1 MSEILYSVWLQCK
14 LDIRNKNV
22 LIVYYILPLIFFLV
36 MGSVFTTI
44 DPNAK
49 TRIIQSMSI
58 VAISMAAYLGTP
70 VPIVEIFSSDIKKT
84 YKVGNIPLWVILL
97 TSFLSALVH
106 ILIVSA
112 IIFIISPIIFKAD
125 IPSNILMYFLFL
137 ILVISVSS
145 IIGILIGLISK
156 SNTVMTMFSQFIFLP
171 SMILS
176 GTMFPREMLPS
187 VIGKVSNIL
196 PATHGMNILTSLG
209 DVNLKLISPL
219 FLIGVVSLGALAI
232 VYRKIQLD

>member
-1 MSEILYSVWLQCK
+1 MNEILYSVWLQCK

-44 DPNAK
+44 DPTAK
-49 TRIIQSMSI
+49 SRLIQSMSI

-84 YKVGNIPLWVILL
+84 YKVGNVPLWVILL

-112 IIFIISPIIFKAD
+112 IIFIISPIIFEVD
-125 IPSNILMYFLFL
+125 RPSNILMHFLFL

-145 IIGILIGLISK
+145 IVGILIGLISK
-156 SNTVMTMFSQFIFLP
+156 NNTIMTMFSQFIFLP
-171 SMILS
+171 SMLLS

-187 VIGKVSNIL
+187 FIGKVSNII
-196 PATHGMNILTSLG
+196 PATHGMNILISLG
-209 DVNLKLISPL
+209 DSNFKLISPL
-219 FLIGVVSLGALAI
+219 FLIGIIALGILAF
-232 VYRKIQLD
+232 VYRRIQLD

>member
-1 MSEILYSVWLQCK
+1 MYSVWLQCK

-22 LIVYYILPLIFFLV
+22 LIVYYILPLIFFLI

-49 TRIIQSMSI
+49 SRIIQSMSI

-84 YKVGNIPLWVILL
+84 YKVGNVPLWVILI

-125 IPSNILMYFLFL
+125 IPNNILMYFLFL

-156 SNTVMTMFSQFIFLP
+156 SNTVMTMFSQLIFLP

-176 GTMFPREMLPS
+176 GTMFPREMLPT
-187 VIGKVSNIL
+187 VIGRVSNIL

-209 DVNLKLISPL
+209 DVNIKLISPL
-219 FLIGVVSLGALAI
+219 FLIGIVSLGILVL
-232 VYRKIQLD
+232 VYRKIQID